1 LTFLTGTGR
10 HRAQIAHFFRGQNG
24 SWSPLGVGLIVGK
37 RLYRIRRRCGS
48 LVVSEGSGSKP
59 HGHLPTDLRNRRN
72 LARGGYSSSPVLDL
86 QGQARRRHSF
96 GEFLHRRWRRARA
109 TGGER
114 QGRGSR
120 WGPVVLDS
128 TSRRPTRCPPLGP
141 PPPEIV
147 FGRPPGTA
155 PRGTR
160 RARAQSNLQRR

>member
-1 LTFLTGTGR
+1 M
-10 HRAQIAHFFRGQNG
+10 
-24 SWSPLGVGLIVGK
+24 GK
-37 RLYRIRRRCGS
+37 RLHRLRHRCSS
-48 LVVSEGSGSKP
+48 LEVSEP
-59 HGHLPTDLRNRRN
+59 RPALLPYDLRNRRN

-96 GEFLHRRWRRARA
+96 GEFLFRGGRPART
-109 TGGER
+109 TGGKR

-147 FGRPPGTA
+147 FGIGRPAPRLGGRAALGPSPISNVDSRVAVDRGAALPPVKRGKGTA
-155 PRGTR
+155 SASRSR
-160 RARAQSNLQRR
+160 